1 VECILKAV
9 QIAHDE
15 MSQQITA
22 VNLAKRVNMSR
33 SYFSQCFK
41 EIAGSNF
48 SDYLRQVRM
57 EKAKE
62 YLLYTNRTIQWIA
75 ENVGY
80 ADEKYFSRTFREQTG
95 MLPSKYRQ
103 MHDKEQE

>member
-1 VECILKAV
+1 
-9 QIAHDE
+9 
-15 MSQQITA
+15 
-22 VNLAKRVNMSR
+22 
-33 SYFSQCFK
+33 
-41 EIAGSNF
+41 
-48 SDYLRQVRM
+48 M

-75 ENVGY
+75 EKVGY

-103 MHDKEQE
+103 MHDREQE